1 MSSFANTNTSYV
13 PITILNS
20 LPINQTTHTTHK
32 SMIGL
37 LVENGPITLPTFPS
51 GIPPGKNPS
60 SSMGALFT
68 SNPFAWTRKS
78 AMLYVEQPGGVGYSS
93 ASSKWRGEDADVRTE
108 KDVALDFYRFLQNFY
123 RVFDD
128 GNGDGGMREKK
139 LFIAGESYAGM
150 YIPSIARGIIK
161 GNERLT
167 AANEVTVGSEKKPSK
182 RDEKS
187 AVINLQGVAI
197 GNGWIDA
204 YIQGPT
210 VIDYA
215 FWHGM
220 IDLRTFNSLHEK
232 WDECIKNKIT
242 SSESE
247 PFHPF
252 TTPDECGVTMAVME
266 ASGSSNMYDVTT
278 YDTYPVHVDP
288 HGTIAEFFNDADVRM
303 ALNAPSSDVLSTWEA
318 CVPGSGRRRRGRNLK
333 EKMQQHNSTGIA
345 DDYSGTDATTRR
357 DLILLANDR
366 TSVVP
371 YIAELLDEAKVR
383 ILFYNG
389 DLDLSCSSQSTEMVL
404 DSMKWSGNEAWL
416 NPDTTQWKEWI
427 VEDQVAGHTKRY
439 SNLEFVVVYNSGH
452 FVPVNQARNS
462 LNLIGRMLD
471 DVSFG
476 DESLPQ
482 FPSSRGRAKEPL
494 VSPVMTIPGEDENE
508 TYHAVSITT
517 ALWGCILGA
526 LISSLVTSHI
536 LLKKRKRA
544 SQHSQSGLT
553 EITPLKARQSKTID

>member
-1 MSSFANTNTSYV
+1 
-13 PITILNS
+13 
-20 LPINQTTHTTHK
+20 
-32 SMIGL
+32 
-37 LVENGPITLPTFPS
+37 
-51 GIPPGKNPS
+51 
-60 SSMGALFT
+60 
-68 SNPFAWTRKS
+68 
-78 AMLYVEQPGGVGYSS
+78 
-93 ASSKWRGEDADVRTE
+93 
-108 KDVALDFYRFLQNFY
+108 
-123 RVFDD
+123 
-128 GNGDGGMREKK
+128 
-139 LFIAGESYAGM
+139 
-150 YIPSIARGIIK
+150 
-161 GNERLT
+161 
-167 AANEVTVGSEKKPSK
+167 
-182 RDEKS
+182 
-187 AVINLQGVAI
+187 
-197 GNGWIDA
+197 
-204 YIQGPT
+204 
-210 VIDYA
+210 
-215 FWHGM
+215 
-220 IDLRTFNSLHEK
+220 
-232 WDECIKNKIT
+232 
-242 SSESE
+242 
-247 PFHPF
+247 
-252 TTPDECGVTMAVME
+252 
-266 ASGSSNMYDVTT
+266 
-278 YDTYPVHVDP
+278 
-288 HGTIAEFFNDADVRM
+288 
-303 ALNAPSSDVLSTWEA
+303 
-318 CVPGSGRRRRGRNLK
+318 LK

-366 TSVVP
+366 PSVVP

-508 TYHAVSITT
+508 TYRTVSITT
-517 ALWGCILGA
+517 ALWGCVLGA